1 MNNYRQDFP
10 SLKEKVAFLDSA
22 ASSLK
27 PYCVIKKIDE
37 YYHEYAVNVDR
48 SNYDMAYKATSE
60 YEETREVVK
69 QFINA
74 NRPEEIVF
82 TRGTSNALNM
92 ISQMYAP
99 YLKKDDEV
107 IVSELEHHSSFLPWM
122 KVCEKR
128 QALLKY
134 VPLTSELRITLAN
147 LKKVVTD
154 KTKVIAL
161 TYVSNTMGYITPL
174 KDIIA
179 FAHSKN
185 IIVVVDAAQAVGHFR
200 VDVQDL
206 DCDFL
211 AFSGHKMFGPTGVGV
226 LYGKYALLD
235 KLEPVEFGGEMIDEV
250 EKHHLTYQKPPHKF
264 ETGTM
269 PIAEVIALKE
279 AIKYVKSIGYDYLTL
294 HTKELMTYLKEQM
307 ADVQGVTVYNKSVET
322 GIMLFNIDGVH
333 PHDAATVFNDYQVCL
348 RAGHH
353 CASLVMK
360 RLKVNSTLRLSL
372 HVYNNKE
379 DIDQFINAL
388 KETRDFFLKF

>member
-10 SLKEKVAFLDSA
+10 SLKAGVAFLDSA

-27 PYCVIKKIDE
+27 PFCVINKLNE
-37 YYHEYAVNVDR
+37 YYYNYAVNVDR
-48 SNYDMAYKATSE
+48 SNYDMAYIATNE
-60 YEETREVVK
+60 YEDTREIVK

-74 NRPEEIVF
+74 KCKEEIVF
-82 TRGTSNALNM
+82 TRGASNALNM
-92 ISQMYAP
+92 ISEMYGEF
-99 YLKKDDEV
+99 LTSGDEV

-122 KVCEKR
+122 KVCEKKH
-128 QALLKY
+128 ALLKY
-134 VPLTSELRITLAN
+134 VPLTSEFRITLDN
-147 LKKVVTD
+147 IKKVVTEN
-154 KTKVIAL
+154 TKVIAL
-161 TYVSNTMGYITPL
+161 TYVSNTMGYITPI
-174 KDIIA
+174 KEIVK

-185 IIVVVDAAQAVGHFR
+185 IIVVVDAAQAVGHFK

-226 LYGKYALLD
+226 LYGKYSLLD
-235 KLEPVEFGGEMIDEV
+235 KLEPVEYGGEMIDEV
-250 EKHHLTYQKPPHKF
+250 EKYSLTYQKPPHKF

-279 AIKYVKSIGYDYLTL
+279 AIKYIEKIGYEYLCF
-294 HTKELMTYLKEQM
+294 HTKELMDYLKEQVSKV
-307 ADVQGVTVYNKSVET
+307 AGVTVYNKSTET

-333 PHDAATVFNDYQVCL
+333 PHDAATVFNEHKVCL

-353 CASLVMK
+353 CASLLMK
-360 RLKVNSTLRLSL
+360 CLKTNSTLRLSV

-379 DIDQFINAL
+379 DIDQFIKAL